1 MKIRGFEFITIAKK
15 KNTEVAI
22 LPTQKTI
29 HSAGYDFHSPLKVI
43 IPPRGKVTVWTD
55 IKSYMKE
62 DEVLLL
68 YIRSSLGITQGI
80 TLANGTGVIDSD
92 YYNNTSNEG
101 NIGICLQNNSEKEII
116 IEQNEAVAQGVFVKY
131 LKSDNGNSDNKREGG
146 IGSTNKQK
154 VDKC

>member
-1 MKIRGFEFITIAKK
+1 MKIRGFELITQEMK

-22 LPTQKTI
+22 LPYQKTI
-29 HSAGYDFHSPLKVI
+29 HSAGYDFHSPIKVI
-43 IPPRGKVTVWTD
+43 IPGKNKITVWTD

-68 YIRSSLGITQGI
+68 YIRSSLGIKKSI

-92 YYNNTSNEG
+92 YYNNKSNEG

-116 IEQNEAVAQGVFVKY
+116 IEKNEAVAQGVFVKY
-131 LKSDNGNSDNKREGG
+131 LKSDNGNSEDKREGG

-154 VDKC
+154 IEKC